1 MDKKLT
7 IQDFWNLIDDWRSY
21 GEPGHPEYLSYAEA
35 SLSKLTPKNLVH
47 FKEIQEAYMAHAYTP
62 GLWEA
67 ATAMKGGCSD
77 SSFDYFLA
85 WLIAQGKDTYLGAL
99 HNPDSLSQL
108 DLDYFSEYSIPSF
121 CEFEEFLYLPASAY
135 ASMGYPGDL
144 YGHLQKLPQE
154 ELDELRA
161 EIRYAPGM
169 EQMSRSHQEMKERL
183 PKLMEKTG
191 YASDPGW
198 LDPGRPQSWGCD
210 WQTKPDLPDQSM
222 KMQ

>member
-1 MDKKLT
+1 
-7 IQDFWNLIDDWRSY
+7 
-21 GEPGHPEYLSYAEA
+21 
-35 SLSKLTPKNLVH
+35 
-47 FKEIQEAYMAHAYTP
+47 
-62 GLWEA
+62 
-67 ATAMKGGCSD
+67 
-77 SSFDYFLA
+77 
-85 WLIAQGKDTYLGAL
+85 
-99 HNPDSLSQL
+99 
-108 DLDYFSEYSIPSF
+108 
-121 CEFEEFLYLPASAY
+121 
-135 ASMGYPGDL
+135 MGYPGDL
-144 YGHLQKLPQE
+144 YGHLQKLPLE

-198 LDPGRPQSWGCD
+198 LDPVRPQSWGCD